1 MVGEPNEFDVELLG
15 YSDDILE
22 YLVKRLEWE
31 FPDLKRD
38 LFDEELLRDHID
50 AATSSV
56 AESVE
61 YEFTEPSRYHF
72 PGAIE
77 RAELDV
83 GSDKETSEVADE
95 RSDVQQNLKHQ
106 KEDSSETPMAQTL
119 DSSDVH

>member
-1 MVGEPNEFDVELLG
+1 M
-15 YSDDILE
+15 
-22 YLVKRLEWE
+22 
-31 FPDLKRD
+31 KRD